1 MANRKV
7 ENRLSKLYKSPIIYR
22 SKYHNKRVKINGK
35 YATPKP
41 YFVLFKNG
49 DIIEVT
55 PKTAYK
61 ITIKD
66 KKTGKT
72 HTVDRYAGGFS
83 VPIHRVSFLSSNG
96 ERHFLAKE
104 KQVREFLKE
113 AQLYF
118 NRKVDNANKK

>member
-7 ENRLSKLYKSPIIYR
+7 ENWLSKLYKSPIIYR
-22 SKYHNKRVKINGK
+22 SKDHNKRVKVDGR
-35 YATPKP
+35 YMTPKP

-61 ITIKD
+61 IAIKD

-72 HTVDRYAGGFS
+72 HTMDRYVRGIS
-83 VPIHRVSFLSSNG
+83 VPTHRVSFLSSNG
-96 ERHFLAKE
+96 KRHFLAKE